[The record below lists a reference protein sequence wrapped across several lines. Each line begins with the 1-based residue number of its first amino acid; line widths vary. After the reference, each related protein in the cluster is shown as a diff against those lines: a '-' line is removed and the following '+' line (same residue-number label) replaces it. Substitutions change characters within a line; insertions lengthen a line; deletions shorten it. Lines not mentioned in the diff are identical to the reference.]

1 MTISDI
7 LSWHILGG
15 FEIMALLLALAII
28 YENIRNRITD
38 VFLYIIPLILI
49 LFSGLI
55 IIMVQLFDTSGLTCA
70 MIGIET
76 EMDKETVILI
86 FLILGFIDCCAVLWY
101 YGRFGPESNNLK
113 YRNKKER
120 RQALYK
126 VLGLI
131 LLNAG
136 WFYLFKNLF
145 FITVREVYGFIYT
158 TF

>member
-101 YGRFGPESNNLK
+101 YSHFGPESNNLK

-136 WFYLFKNLF
+136 WLYLFKNLF

>member
-49 LFSGLI
+49 LLSGLI

-76 EMDKETVILI
+76 EMDKETVIQI
-86 FLILGFIDCCAVLWY
+86 
-101 YGRFGPESNNLK
+101 GR
-113 YRNKKER
+113 
-120 RQALYK
+120 AH
-126 VLGLI
+126 V
-131 LLNAG
+131 
-136 WFYLFKNLF
+136 
-145 FITVREVYGFIYT
+145 
-158 TF
+158 

>member
-49 LFSGLI
+49 LLSGLI
-55 IIMVQLFDTSGLTCA
+55 IIMIQLFDTSGLTCA
-70 MIGIET
+70 IIGIET

-86 FLILGFIDCCAVLWY
+86 FLILGFIDCCAVLLY

-136 WFYLFKNLF
+136 WLYLFKNLF
-145 FITVREVYGFIYT
+145 FITLLEVYGFIYT

>member
-55 IIMVQLFDTSGLTCA
+55 IIMV
-70 MIGIET
+70 
-76 EMDKETVILI
+76 
-86 FLILGFIDCCAVLWY
+86 
-101 YGRFGPESNNLK
+101 
-113 YRNKKER
+113 
-120 RQALYK
+120 
-126 VLGLI
+126 
-131 LLNAG
+131 
-136 WFYLFKNLF
+136 
-145 FITVREVYGFIYT
+145 
-158 TF
+158 

>member
-38 VFLYIIPLILI
+38 AFLYIIPLILI
-49 LFSGLI
+49 SLSGLI

-70 MIGIET
+70 IIGIKT

-101 YGRFGPESNNLK
+101 YSRFGPESNNLK
-113 YRNKKER
+113 YRNEKER

-131 LLNAG
+131 LLNVG
-136 WFYLFKNLF
+136 WLYLFKNLF
-145 FITVREVYGFIYT
+145 FITLREVYGFIST
-158 TF
+158 IF